1 MTRSTW
7 LDFFGDL
14 LVASIVGVVAGV
26 GVFWGLAWA
35 GCPPM
40 PSRLGAAFAG
50 LGVAAIVLW
59 RRVGRERHEGRWT
72 SLGYGRDR
80 DRDRD
85 FDSTGPGAAGF
96 VASVIVD
103 VVVNVL
109 DD

>member
-35 GCPPM
+35 GCAPM

-59 RRVGRERHEGRWT
+59 RRVGRERQEDRWT
-72 SLGYGRDR
+72 SLGYG
-80 DRDRD
+80 RDRD